1 MKQYLCTIQLVAQLT
16 AGTKTKRTGQAVLTL
31 TIEQATNPNLIPREL
46 INRPEN
52 LYRAIPRWILG
63 KTREAYK
70 AEKVTFVQLPALGLK
85 EVENFKINYNKL

>member
-31 TIEQATNPNLIPREL
+31 TSEQATNPNLIPREL
-46 INRPEN
+46 INRPEH

-85 EVENFKINYNKL
+85 EVENFKINYNKS